1 MVRPIQII
9 SRFNGPPGTGN
20 GGYSAGM
27 IAGAIGTG
35 VNVRLARPVPLDQD
49 LAITASAEQRWEV
62 HAGSALIATAQ
73 ATQVDV
79 EVPPAPS
86 WVEAFGVAKHFT
98 GFSQHVYPGC
108 FVCGPE
114 RAAGDGLRIFPGS
127 VPGSRLFA
135 APWQPDASL
144 SDGSGK
150 VRPEFV
156 WASLD
161 CPGYFASLDPKPGL
175 MGELA
180 VHIDEVPRVDEQ
192 CVVISWRISGEGRK
206 HRVGTALFGAD
217 GRRCAY
223 GVATWIE
230 LKTP

>member
-1 MVRPIQII
+1 MTRPIQIA

-20 GGYSAGM
+20 GGYSAGL

-35 VNVRLARPVPLDQD
+35 VNVRLAQPVPLELD
-49 LAITASAEQRWEV
+49 LTVTPIAEQRWEV
-62 HAGSALIATAQ
+62 HAGSTLIAMAQ
-73 ATQVDV
+73 ATQIEV
-79 EVPPAPS
+79 EVPEAPS

-98 GFSQHVYPGC
+98 GFTQHVYPAC

-127 VPGSRLFA
+127 VPGGRLFA

-144 SDGSGK
+144 GDGTGK

-180 VHIDEVPRVDEQ
+180 VRIGQLPRVDER
-192 CVVISWRISGEGRK
+192 CVVTSWRIAGEGRK
-206 HRVGTALFGAD
+206 HRVGTALFGAE
-217 GRRCAY
+217 GQCLAH
-223 GVATWIE
+223 GIATWIE
-230 LKTP
+230 LKTA